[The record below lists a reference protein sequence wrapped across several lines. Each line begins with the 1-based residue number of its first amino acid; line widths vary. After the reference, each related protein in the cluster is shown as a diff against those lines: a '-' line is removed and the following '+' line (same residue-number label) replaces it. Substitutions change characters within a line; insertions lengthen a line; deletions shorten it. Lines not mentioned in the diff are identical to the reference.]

1 MAILGGDDR
10 YRAVLDRKVR
20 KFLKVRPRSKVLTI
34 PSSEGVLM
42 ILLQGKN
49 FNTSLPGFRYGEQ
62 AHEASRFLF
71 KRRTRLP

>member
-42 ILLQGKN
+42 ILLQER
-49 FNTSLPGFRYGEQ
+49 TSTLLSPDSAIESRLTKLL
-62 AHEASRFLF
+62 ASYS
-71 KRRTRLP
+71 RRTRLP